1 MRFLCLPFAS
11 LLSQGLDVLAVSGWS
26 LFLLWVCKP
35 VSALLGDQLS
45 PGRTWVW
52 RVLLSGVSALLGE
65 LLSLGGIWVQRAVGL
80 GQFQEQI

>member
-1 MRFLCLPFAS
+1 MVSPV
-11 LLSQGLDVLAVSGWS
+11 LSGVL
-26 LFLLWVCKP
+26 
-35 VSALLGDQLS
+35 ALLGDQLS